1 MKGVAVFLGL
11 LSAASALYI
20 IPSNRPLYNET
31 LVARSGGSVK
41 LLDGDQHLDCYDQ
54 DNGYG
59 SRVSIG
65 TTPVPDLNQS
75 PYYFDNRIRSCNYN
89 GIYILYDEYNYNQNN
104 LNVNIKRFIE
114 LNTKFTK

>member
-1 MKGVAVFLGL
+1 MKGVAIFLGL

-20 IPSNRPLYNET
+20 IPSNRPRYNET
-31 LVARSGGSVK
+31 VVGRSGASS
-41 LLDGDQHLDCYDQ
+41 LDQDQHLDCYDQ
-54 DNGYG
+54 ENGYG

-104 LNVNIKRFIE
+104 LNVNIK
-114 LNTKFTK
+114 

>member
-1 MKGVAVFLGL
+1 MKGVAIFLGL

-20 IPSNRPLYNET
+20 IPSNRPLYNAT
-31 LVARSGGSVK
+31 VVGRSGVSS
-41 LLDGDQHLDCYDQ
+41 LDQDQHLDCYDQ
-54 DNGYG
+54 ENGYG

-104 LNVNIKRFIE
+104 LNVNIKWIIGSNMK
-114 LNTKFTK
+114 LIKL